1 MPGSLGGGLEPV
13 KGRELGEWKGR
24 RGRGES
30 EKGDEQRLQRNRPSW
45 ALVPERPGGM
55 GLPQLLGREPGYV
68 QTGGPAKV
76 DAGTGATTAS
86 QECRVGS
93 PRCPCARG
101 LRSPLAHVVRGR
113 CTPHS
118 TESQPETEQN

>member
-68 QTGGPAKV
+68 QTGRPCQGGCWHWGDHSKPGVQGGEPTMPLCPGAEVTPGPCGPWAV
-76 DAGTGATTAS
+76 HATF
-86 QECRVGS
+86 
-93 PRCPCARG
+93 
-101 LRSPLAHVVRGR
+101 H
-113 CTPHS
+113 
-118 TESQPETEQN
+118 

>member
-13 KGRELGEWKGR
+13 KGRELGEWTGR

-30 EKGDEQRLQRNRPSW
+30 EKGDEQRLRRNRPSW

-76 DAGTGATTAS
+76 DDVTGAATARS
-86 QECRVGS
+86 AGWGAHDAPVPGAEVTPG
-93 PRCPCARG
+93 PCGPWAVH
-101 LRSPLAHVVRGR
+101 A
-113 CTPHS
+113 TS